1 MINCPR
7 CGQSVR
13 SDAIACPRCRTSLK
27 AHGHPGIVLHRATG
41 TEPLC
46 KTCIY
51 DADDTCNYPQRPDAW
66 ECTMYH
72 NATVPI
78 VSTPSRYEMTPA
90 AWTRRNAGWIALVIL
105 LVLSFGLAL
114 SRR

>member
-1 MINCPR
+1 MMNCPR
-7 CGQSVR
+7 CGQSIQ
-13 SDAIACPRCRTSLK
+13 SDAIACPRCRTPLK

-51 DADDTCNYPQRPDAW
+51 DADDTCNYPQRPDAR

-72 NATVPI
+72 NVAIPI
-78 VSTPSRYEMTPA
+78 VSTPKRYEMTPG

-105 LVLSFGLAL
+105 LILSFGLAL
-114 SRR
+114 SRK

>member
-1 MINCPR
+1 MSNCPR
-7 CGQSVR
+7 CGQSIK
-13 SDAIACPRCRTSLK
+13 SDAIACPRCRTPLK

-51 DADDTCNYPQRPDAW
+51 DADDTCNYPQRPDAR

-72 NATVPI
+72 NVTIPI
-78 VSTPSRYEMTPA
+78 VSTPKQYEMTPG
-90 AWTRRNAGWIALVIL
+90 AWARRNAGWIALVIL